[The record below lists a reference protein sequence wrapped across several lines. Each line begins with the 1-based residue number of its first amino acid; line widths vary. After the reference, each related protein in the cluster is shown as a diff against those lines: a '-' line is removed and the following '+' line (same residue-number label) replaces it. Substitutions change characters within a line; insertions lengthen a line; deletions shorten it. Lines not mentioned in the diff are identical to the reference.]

1 MKNYLTEKTI
11 PTELKNIFPGYE
23 FVHNR
28 QVPNSNLK
36 TRPDFRND
44 ELKLIIE
51 FDGYLH
57 YSKSS
62 VIIMDNVKDSE
73 YSNMGYK
80 IIRIP
85 YFIQL
90 SHSVVKYL
98 FNKDIN
104 ITQNYPHGF
113 IDDAALLPC
122 DFCELGINKFSND
135 LNNFE
140 FIKNDIL
147 QSIKNKIIQ
156 HNHINKVLPPSLEY
170 LI

>member
-1 MKNYLTEKTI
+1 
-11 PTELKNIFPGYE
+11 
-23 FVHNR
+23 
-28 QVPNSNLK
+28 
-36 TRPDFRND
+36 
-44 ELKLIIE
+44 
-51 FDGYLH
+51 
-57 YSKSS
+57 
-62 VIIMDNVKDSE
+62 MDNVKDSE